1 MKRYAIVLALILTVF
16 AAGLAVA
23 ADLPTT
29 KPEQVG
35 LSSERLGRLVAM
47 LRTDSEKGQIPGA
60 VLLVARQG
68 KIALFESVGVLD
80 PKSKAPMTKDA
91 IFRIYSMSKPIT
103 SVAIMTLVEDG
114 KIALGDPVAKYIPQ
128 IAEMQVGVEKPGADG
143 KPTLELVPPR
153 RQMTLQDLL
162 RHTSGLTYG
171 IFGDTLVKKQWL
183 NAKLFEGDPTNA
195 EFVNRLVKLPLASH
209 PGTMWDYSHSTDV
222 LGRIIEIVSN
232 RSLYEFEKERILD
245 PLGMKDTAFDV
256 TDKAKQSRIAEAFP
270 NDVTIGADTTFFD
283 PRVPQRWQSGGGG
296 MVGTVIDYARFCQ
309 MLLNGGTLDGKRI
322 LGPKTVA
329 YMTADHLD
337 GTIAPG
343 ALYLPGA
350 GFGFGL
356 GFAVRREPGVAN
368 VQGSAGEF
376 NWGGA
381 GGTYFWVDPKEDLFV
396 VYAMQS
402 PKQRVYY
409 RPVLKNMIY
418 SAVVKPNGK

>member
-1 MKRYAIVLALILTVF
+1 MKKTIALLALLLWLSTV
-16 AAGLAVA
+16 ALVHAQT
-23 ADLPTT
+23 LPSV

-128 IAEMQVGVEKPGADG
+128 IAEMQVGIEKPGADG

-209 PGTMWDYSHSTDV
+209 PGTTWDYGHSTDV
-222 LGRIIEIVSN
+222 LGRIVEIVSN
-232 RSLYEFEKERILD
+232 KSLYEFEKERILD

>member
-1 MKRYAIVLALILTVF
+1 MKRKIALLTSLLLLA
-16 AAGLAVA
+16 AVTLVHA
-23 ADLPTT
+23 QTLSSV

-35 LSSERLGRLVAM
+35 LSSEQLGRLM
-47 LRTDSEKGQIPGA
+47 TTLRVDSEKGQIPGA
-60 VLLVARQG
+60 VLLIARQG
-68 KIALFESVGVLD
+68 KIALFESVGILD
-80 PKSKAPMTKDA
+80 PATKAPMTKDA

-103 SVAIMTLVEDG
+103 SVAIMMLVEEG
-114 KIALGDPVAKYIPQ
+114 KLALGDPVAKYLPQ
-128 IAEMQVGVEKPGADG
+128 FAEVKVGVEKPGADG
-143 KPTLELVPPR
+143 KPTLELVAPR
-153 RQMTLQDLL
+153 RPMTVQDLL

-171 IFGDTLVKKQWL
+171 IFGNTLVKKQYL
-183 NAKLFEGDPTNA
+183 EAKLFSDDPTNA
-195 EFVNRLVKLPLASH
+195 DFVDRIVKLPLANH

-222 LGRIIEIVSN
+222 LGRVVEVVSKK
-232 RSLYEFEKERILD
+232 SLYEFEKERILD

-256 TDKAKQSRIAEAFP
+256 TDKAKQARIAEPFP
-270 NDVTIGADTTFFD
+270 NDVTIGTDTTFFD

-296 MVGTVIDYARFCQ
+296 MVGTVMDYARFCQ

-337 GTIAPG
+337 GSVAPG
-343 ALYLPGA
+343 PLYLPGV

-356 GFAVRREPGVAN
+356 GFAVRREAGVAN
-368 VQGSAGEF
+368 VQGSTGEF

-381 GGTYFWVDPKEDLFV
+381 GGTFFWVDPKEDLFV